1 MNLAS
6 LWKLPVVFML
16 ENNLYGMGTEVNRS
30 NAAGQDIF
38 NTAASYQ
45 MQAVQIDGMDLLQV
59 RETVI
64 EGISRV
70 REGNGPVFI
79 ESMAYRFHG
88 HSMADPSNYRDN
100 SEVEEHRTRDPID
113 RFKQVCIEI
122 GLLTEQEAS
131 EIGDSVDTTIQAS
144 VQFAEESAQPKPEAL
159 FTNIY
164 AEPDKD

>member
-1 MNLAS
+1 M
-6 LWKLPVVFML
+6 
-16 ENNLYGMGTEVNRS
+16 
-30 NAAGQDIF
+30 
-38 NTAASYQ
+38 
-45 MQAVQIDGMDLLQV
+45 

-64 EGISRV
+64 EGISSV

-79 ESMAYRFHG
+79 ESTAYRFHG

-100 SEVEEHRTRDPID
+100 SEVEEHRARDPID
-113 RFKQVCIEI
+113 RFKQVCIEN

-131 EIGDSVDTTIQAS
+131 EIGDTVATTIQAS